1 MLRSKT
7 GGVFITLE
15 GGEGAG
21 KSTQLARLSKQL
33 EGAGF
38 PVFQT
43 REPGGTPAAEALR
56 NLLLFG
62 EESFCWQAEIMLHM
76 AARSDHLARAIR
88 PALAE
93 GKIVLCDR
101 FHDSTWAYQGYGI
114 GEGRAEVL
122 EYIRSLRQVVGGE
135 PDVTLWLDLPCEVA
149 RQRISRRGGKLDRYE
164 GQQMQFHQRV
174 RAGFQDIAE
183 KDPARIRR
191 VDASQS
197 LEEVQAHLYALVRQH
212 MAGEGAA

>member
-1 MLRSKT
+1 MLPSKRS
-7 GGVFITLE
+7 GLFITLE

-21 KSTQLARLSKQL
+21 KTTQLARLAERLRS
-33 EGAGF
+33 EGL
-38 PVFQT
+38 PVYQT

-62 EESFCWQAEIMLHM
+62 EENFCWQSEIMLHM
-76 AARSDHLARAIR
+76 AARTDHLAQAIQ

-114 GEGRAEVL
+114 GEARQEVL
-122 EYIRSLRQVVGGE
+122 EHIRSLRQLVGGE
-135 PDVTLWLDLPCEVA
+135 PDVTFWLDLPCDLA
-149 RQRISRRGGKLDRYE
+149 RQRVTQRGGKLDRYE
-164 GQQMQFHQRV
+164 GQKMQFHQRV
-174 RAGFQDIAE
+174 RQGFQQVAKE
-183 KDPARIRR
+183 EPNRIVR

-197 LEEVQAHLYALVRQH
+197 MEEVQEHLYGLVKQFI
-212 MAGEGAA
+212 AGRTA

>member
-1 MLRSKT
+1 
-7 GGVFITLE
+7 
-15 GGEGAG
+15 
-21 KSTQLARLSKQL
+21 
-33 EGAGF
+33 
-38 PVFQT
+38 
-43 REPGGTPAAEALR
+43 
-56 NLLLFG
+56 
-62 EESFCWQAEIMLHM
+62 
-76 AARSDHLARAIR
+76 
-88 PALAE
+88 
-93 GKIVLCDR
+93 
-101 FHDSTWAYQGYGI
+101 STWAYQGYGI

-149 RQRISRRGGKLDRYE
+149 RQRISQRGGKLDRYE